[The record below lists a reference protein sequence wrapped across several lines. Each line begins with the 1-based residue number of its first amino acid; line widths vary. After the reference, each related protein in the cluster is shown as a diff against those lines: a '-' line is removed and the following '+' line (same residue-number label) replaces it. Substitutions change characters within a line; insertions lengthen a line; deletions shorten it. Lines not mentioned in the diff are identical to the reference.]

1 MTIQLT
7 VATRIDGS
15 VAAAASQHTLD
26 PAVEADFIY
35 RGIATR
41 VGAAPDVSGVG
52 VPVNAKFNPL
62 TGESTLESAGIAFP
76 HISNARCLDPRKA
89 DGVALPRCTVT
100 SGSNIVNCL
109 DGAFTSADVGKYFMI
124 YDMNTA
130 NLTLTAKF
138 TGTIIAVNSATQF
151 QASGNAGTTIGTAT
165 NGRCFYGTDRSGEIQ
180 ELLTLAGTRGGYV
193 QMPIGL
199 LACVSN
205 LVVPGNVTLVGYGRD
220 YPSTREFLQRG
231 TALIRCGTYDG
242 ANPFVSLGD
251 TANNYSSSKIKAEIR
266 DIGLDAAERNDY
278 VLGSVSS
285 RTRVDNVTIWRGFGQ
300 AAKFDSAGDPWI
312 YHSVFGQM
320 NVGNV
325 IVATGDMHLFDS
337 HIRGSGNG
345 GHNINLLAQ
354 SDVQISRCHMF
365 KGGVGTTS
373 IATLLGNNIF
383 ARATGFGGTKHS
395 NWQFNENVFDGTAGH
410 HIVIQVGATLAT
422 SLNAVSIQNNSFF
435 QNVLPD
441 NTYNFLDITMSNSSR
456 LEMNVQG
463 NTGIATLYDTDNNAY
478 ANFINVAGTGTVLSN
493 VSGNVISHCLA
504 GCTGFVPTVGANTN
518 FRTSAANAATVF

>member
-1 MTIQLT
+1 MW
-7 VATRIDGS
+7 
-15 VAAAASQHTLD
+15 ASDSD
-26 PAVEADFIY
+26 PADLLITPLLGSSGLNDVA
-35 RGIATR
+35 RG
-41 VGAAPDVSGVG
+41 APG
-52 VPVNAKFNPL
+52 
-62 TGESTLESAGIAFP
+62 TLSP
-76 HISNARCLDPRKA
+76 YISNAICLDPRKA

-100 SGSNIVNCL
+100 SGSNVVDCL

-124 YDMNTA
+124 YSMDTG

-180 ELLTLAGTRGGYV
+180 ALLTLAGTKGGFV

-199 LACVSN
+199 MACASN
-205 LVVPGNVTLVGYGRD
+205 LVVPGNVTLVGLGRD

-231 TALIRCGTYDG
+231 TALIRCGTFDG
-242 ANPFVSLGD
+242 ANPFVQLGD

-266 DIGLDAAERNDY
+266 DIGIDAVERNDW

-285 RTRVDNVTIWRGFGQ
+285 RTRVDNVTIWRGLGQ

-312 YHSVFGQM
+312 YRSVFGQQ
-320 NVGNV
+320 NIGNV
-325 IVATGDMHLFDS
+325 IVATGDMHLFDN

-345 GHNINLLAQ
+345 GHNIKLNAQ
-354 SDVQISRCHMF
+354 SDVIISRNHMF
-365 KGGVGTTS
+365 KGGVGTTDIS
-373 IATLLGNNIF
+373 TLLGNNIF
-383 ARATGFGGTKHS
+383 AQATGFSATKHS
-395 NWQFNENVFDGTAGH
+395 NWQFNDNIFDGTAGH
-410 HIVIQVGATLAT
+410 HIVIQVGTTALI
-422 SLNAVSIQNNSFF
+422 SLNAVSIQNNTFF
-435 QNVLPD
+435 QNQLPD
-441 NTYNFLDITMSNSSR
+441 NTYNVLDITMGNSSR
-456 LEMNVQG
+456 LEMNVSG

-504 GCTGFVPTVGANTN
+504 GCTGFVPTVGATTN
-518 FRTSAANAATVF
+518 FRTNAANAATVF

>member
-1 MTIQLT
+1 MAL
-7 VATRIDGS
+7 RDDIDELDDALYDWSTQTYWQGQRKAP
-15 VAAAASQHTLD
+15 VAAATTDS
-26 PAVEADFIY
+26 
-35 RGIATR
+35 
-41 VGAAPDVSGVG
+41 
-52 VPVNAKFNPL
+52 L
-62 TGESTLESAGIAFP
+62 TGESTLLIKNAAFP

-100 SGSNIVNCL
+100 SGSNVVNCL
-109 DGAFTSADVGKYFMI
+109 DGSFTSADVGKYFMI

-151 QASGNAGTTIGTAT
+151 QASGNAGTTISTAT

-180 ELLTLAGTRGGYV
+180 QLLNTAALKGGFA

-199 LACVSN
+199 VACASN

-242 ANPFVSLGD
+242 SNPFVSLGD
-251 TANNYSSSKIKAEIR
+251 TSNNYSSSKIKAEIR
-266 DIGLDAAERNDY
+266 DIGIDAVERNDW

-285 RTRVDNVTIWRGFGQ
+285 RSRTDNVTVWRGLGQ

-312 YHSVFGQM
+312 YHSVFGQQ

-345 GHNINLLAQ
+345 GHNITLNAQ
-354 SDVQISRCHMF
+354 SDVVISRNHMF
-365 KGGVGTTS
+365 KGGVGTTDIS
-373 IATLLGNNIF
+373 TLLGNNIF
-383 ARATGFGGTKHS
+383 ARVTGFSPVKHS
-395 NWQFNENVFDGTAGH
+395 NWQFNDNIFDGTAGH
-410 HIVIQVGATLAT
+410 HIVIQVGTTATI
-422 SLNAVSIQNNSFF
+422 SLNAVSIQNNQFF
-435 QNVLPD
+435 QNVLPN
-441 NTYNFLDITMSNSSR
+441 NTYNFIDITMANSSR
-456 LEMNVQG
+456 LEMNVSG

-478 ANFINVAGTGTVLSN
+478 ANFINAAGTGTITSN
-493 VSGNVISHCLA
+493 VSGNLISHCLA
-504 GCTGFVPTVGANTN
+504 GCTGFTPTVGVGTN
-518 FRTSAANAATVF
+518 IRTSATNVATAF